1 MFWTILLLICSN
13 VFMTFA
19 WYDHLRNKQTVLWLA
34 ILTSWGIAFIE
45 YCFQV
50 PANRLGSNA
59 GLSAYKL
66 KTIQEVITLSV
77 FILFAWWR
85 LNEPLKWN
93 YLVGFVLIC
102 AGAAFVFAPWADNT
116 PKAGDSLPRVEATP
130 DAGAK

>member
-1 MFWTILLLICSN
+1 MFWTVILLICSN
-13 VFMTFA
+13 VFMTIA

-34 ILTSWGIAFIE
+34 ILTSWGIAFVE

-59 GLSAYKL
+59 GISAYKL

-77 FILFAWWR
+77 FILFAWYR
-85 LNEPLKWN
+85 LGEPLKWN

-102 AGAAFVFAPWADNT
+102 VGAAFVFAPWAQQ
-116 PKAGDSLPRVEATP
+116 PPAKGEPMPRVEAAV
-130 DAGAK
+130 DAVAK